1 MFWQIFAALLPVMTI
16 RQQDNCLQQISV
28 YEKDVSYI
36 NLGIQAL
43 I

>member
-1 MFWQIFAALLPVMTI
+1 MSWQIFATLLPVMTI
-16 RQQDNCLQQISV
+16 RHQDNCFQQISV
-28 YEKDVSYI
+28 YEKDVSYT